1 MAPVARAMVRA
12 QGPRAADAILDAVD
26 VLLARYGYKKMGI
39 EDVAKEVGI
48 GKGTVYL
55 SFRSKEDIVLSYVD
69 RLVARLC
76 VRLAAIAA
84 EDRRSPADRVRRMLV
99 ERVTYRLDSVKHY
112 SESLSELLA
121 DVREGL
127 LERRRRHFAQEIA
140 IFAAVL
146 RQGRRAGEMS
156 FADAEETAEGL
167 VLATNSLLPFSLSVR
182 ELGSR
187 RTVERKAESLATLLV
202 RGIARPRRP

>member
-1 MAPVARAMVRA
+1 VAA
-12 QGPRAADAILDAVD
+12 
-26 VLLARYGYKKMGI
+26 
-39 EDVAKEVGI
+39 EVGI

-55 SFRSKEDIVLSYVD
+55 HFRSKEDIVLSYVD

-76 VRLAAIAA
+76 QRLWHIARMELEPA
-84 EDRRSPADRVRRMLV
+84 ERVRRMLV
-99 ERVTYRLDSVKHY
+99 ERVMYRFDAVKHY
-112 SESLSELLA
+112 SRSLSELLA

-140 IFAAVL
+140 ILAGVL
-146 RQGRRAGEMS
+146 REGRRAGELG
-156 FADAEETAEGL
+156 FAKADATAEAL

-187 RTVERKAESLATLLV
+187 SDMKRKAEALADLLL
-202 RGIARPRRP
+202 RGLLRRD

>member
-1 MAPVARAMVRA
+1 LPRGLAQNSRADVSE
-12 QGPRAADAILDAVD
+12 AILDAVD

-39 EDVAKEVGI
+39 EDVAAEVGI

-55 SFRSKEDIVLSYVD
+55 HFRSKEDIVLSYVD

-76 VRLAAIAA
+76 ERLEAIARQELGAA
-84 EDRRSPADRVRRMLV
+84 ERLRRMLV
-99 ERVTYRLDSVKHY
+99 ERVMYRFDAVKHY
-112 SESLSELLA
+112 SRSLSELLA

-140 IFAAVL
+140 ILAGVL
-146 RQGRRAGEMS
+146 REGRRGGELG
-156 FADAEETAEGL
+156 FAKAEDAAEAL

-187 RTVERKAESLATLLV
+187 AQVERKAEALADVLLQ
-202 RGIARPRRP
+202 GILRRS